1 MSEPDLKE
9 QRLHPSSLLFSLLR
23 HLRQFLWP
31 LALMFFLS
39 KKSDTW
45 EVYATFAVIPLMIF
59 EAWRYFNLRYLIAD
73 GELIVY
79 EGVFFKNVR
88 HVPLERIQSIDSTQN
103 FLHRMFNV
111 AEVRVETAGNT
122 EPEAKLRVLSIS
134 ARDRL
139 RGIVF
144 DDAPRASDVPA
155 EGLLANVPAGESF
168 AFHLPATELALLGL
182 NPFRG
187 LAILGVG
194 LGIGGQLGLF
204 EVVSP
209 AAIFSALGAGA
220 GVLQDLFLG
229 VATIFAL
236 GVAILLISLVSTFI
250 GLHDFTLE
258 RSRGEFRTHC
268 GLLTRHTTTIPL
280 GRVQFVS
287 VKANL
292 LLRFLKRSSIQIETA
307 GGKGEAQSG
316 NHTQR
321 WLMPVV
327 ENEFVP
333 GLLRSIDPN
342 IDLESVA
349 WQGLG
354 PRAGKRRLFRSIRE
368 CLLVAIVP
376 AIFFSTW
383 GAQVLAIGLPILAIM
398 ALAHAHKQHQVTAW
412 ASEPFG
418 VLMRTGVLT
427 RTIGVALSGRV
438 QSVSVSSSPFDRRY
452 QMAKLAIDTAGA
464 GKVGHKID
472 IEYMQRDLAESLR
485 DHLLFDLEAKGLSDG
500 LVRA

>member
-1 MSEPDLKE
+1 MSERDLKE

-23 HLRQFLWP
+23 HLRQFIWP

-39 KKSDTW
+39 KKSESW
-45 EVYATFAVIPLMIF
+45 EVYAVYAVIPLMIF
-59 EAWRYFNLRYLIAD
+59 ESWRYFNLRYLIAD
-73 GELIVY
+73 GELVVH
-79 EGVFFKNVR
+79 EGVIFKNVR

-103 FLHRMFNV
+103 FLHRMLHV

-139 RGIVF
+139 REIVF
-144 DDAPRASDVPA
+144 DGTPKPSIDPA
-155 EGLLANVPAGESF
+155 RGQNANVPAGDSF

-194 LGIGGQLGLF
+194 VGIGGQLGLF
-204 EVVSP
+204 EMISP
-209 AAIFSALGAGA
+209 ASILSALGLGA
-220 GVLQDLFLG
+220 GVLQNFFIG
-229 VATIFAL
+229 VASVFAV
-236 GVAILLISLVSTFI
+236 GVAILFISLVSTFI

-258 RSRGEFRTHC
+258 RSRGEFRTQC

-287 VKANL
+287 IKSNL
-292 LLRFLKRSSIQIETA
+292 LLRLLKRSSIQIETA
-307 GGKGEAQSG
+307 GGKGEAKSG

-327 ENEFVP
+327 ENGLVP

-342 IDLESVA
+342 INLESVA

-354 PRAGKRRLFRSIRE
+354 PKAGRRRLFRAIRE
-368 CLLVAIVP
+368 CLLIAILP
-376 AIFFSTW
+376 AIFYSSW
-383 GAQVLAIGLPILAIM
+383 GAQVLAIGLPILVLI
-398 ALAHAHKQHQVTAW
+398 ALTHAHKQHQVTAW

-438 QSVSVSSSPFDRRY
+438 QSVSISSSPFDRRY
-452 QMAKLAIDTAGA
+452 QMASLSIDTAGA
-464 GKVGHKID
+464 GKVGHKINV
-472 IEYMQRDLAESLR
+472 EYMQRDLAESLR

-500 LVRA
+500 LVRT

>member
-1 MSEPDLKE
+1 MIERDLKE

-39 KKSDTW
+39 KKSESW
-45 EVYATFAVIPLMIF
+45 EAYAALAVIPLMIF

-73 GELIVY
+73 GELVVH

-103 FLHRMFNV
+103 FLHRLFKV

-144 DDAPRASDVPA
+144 NEPPQGVSAPV
-155 EGLLANVPAGESF
+155 EGPLPNVPVGESF

-182 NPFRG
+182 NPLRG
-187 LAILGVG
+187 LAILGLG
-194 LGIGGQLGLF
+194 LGVGGQLGLF
-204 EVVSP
+204 EFGSP
-209 AAIFSALGAGA
+209 VPVFTALGAGA
-220 GVLQDLFLG
+220 SILKDVVLG
-229 VATIFAL
+229 VAAVFAA
-236 GVAILLISLVSTFI
+236 GVAILLLSMVSTFI
-250 GLHDFTLE
+250 GLHNFTLE
-258 RSRGEFRTHC
+258 RSRGEFRTQC
-268 GLLTRHTTTIPL
+268 GLFTRHTTTIPL

-287 VKANL
+287 VKSNL

-307 GGKGEAQSG
+307 GGKSEVQSG

-333 GLLRSIDPN
+333 GLLHAIDPS
-342 IDLESVA
+342 IDLESID
-349 WQGLG
+349 WQSLG
-354 PRAGKRRLFRSIRE
+354 PKAGKRRLFRALRE
-368 CLLVAIVP
+368 CLFVAIPP
-376 AIFFSTW
+376 AIFYSTW
-383 GAQVLAIGLPILAIM
+383 GAPVLAIGLPIVAII
-398 ALAHAHKQHQVTAW
+398 ALTHAHKQHQITAW
-412 ASEPFG
+412 ANTPFG

-427 RTIGVALSGRV
+427 RTLGLALSGRV
-438 QSVSVSSSPFDRRY
+438 QSVSVRSSPFDRRHK
-452 QMAKLAIDTAGA
+452 MASLQIDTAGA

-472 IEYMQRDLAESLR
+472 IEFLQRDIAESLR
-485 DHLLFDLEAKGLSDG
+485 DHLLFDLESKGLSDG
-500 LVRA
+500 LIRV